1 MREGF
6 QILDRDHDGRV
17 TREDVV
23 DMLTNLGIF
32 ILCPLI
38 SLGLSAPNQIPD
50 FGPLPTGLDSSPSSV
65 NAFFPSSTNTTI
77 FLPHYLSTLSTPLSQ
92 LSSPAELLAAFA
104 AFDTDD
110 SGQIDVAELRDAL
123 LNTGG
128 HSLAE
133 HDVEEVFTG
142 FSGRRAFSAKDSTAA
157 RGEVFRYRDFVNG
170 LGGGA
175 GNDDRGHKR
184 DQGGENS

>member
-1 MREGF
+1 M
-6 QILDRDHDGRV
+6 
-17 TREDVV
+17 
-23 DMLTNLGIF
+23 
-32 ILCPLI
+32 I
-38 SLGLSAPNQIPD
+38 SLPFDVPRSAKTKSYPNSFP
-50 FGPLPTGLDSSPSSV
+50 PPAGLDSSPSSV

-92 LSSPAELLAAFA
+92 LSSPVELLAAFA

-123 LNTGG
+123 VNTGG
-128 HSLAE
+128 RSLAE
-133 HDVEEVFTG
+133 QDVEEVLAG
-142 FSGRRAFSAKDSTAA
+142 FSGRRAFSAKDPTVA

-175 GNDDRGHKR
+175 GNSDPGFKR
-184 DQGGENS
+184 DQSGEKK